1 MRPWGVCV
9 GVCQVLG
16 NREEGRTRKGTY
28 SNSTPTPVPIS
39 MYAFNVRIQLIL
51 NPSPALTAPWPTTKY
66 IPIERIPTIDH
77 PCLSDNCVQGTNS
90 SGPRQ

>member
-1 MRPWGVCV
+1 
-9 GVCQVLG
+9 
-16 NREEGRTRKGTY
+16 
-28 SNSTPTPVPIS
+28 

-51 NPSPALTAPWPTTKY
+51 NPSPALTAPWPTTEY
-66 IPIERIPTIDH
+66 IPIERVPTIDH